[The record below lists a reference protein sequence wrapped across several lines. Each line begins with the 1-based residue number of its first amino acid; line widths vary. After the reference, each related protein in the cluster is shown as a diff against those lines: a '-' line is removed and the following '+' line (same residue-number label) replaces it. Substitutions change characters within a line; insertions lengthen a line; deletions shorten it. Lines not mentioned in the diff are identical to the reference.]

1 MGVGPGFYRCI
12 VARPVFDNR
21 VAGATTAESENCPW
35 SSQFGFEFTV
45 DFRLG
50 QIARIGS
57 TASAPSNAGNPRTSS
72 RSWHLPILRS
82 YSSKSW
88 SVPRFSLPTWCRAKA
103 IGKALPSAALQTPMT
118 PTRQQRPMPE
128 LFSPCTSLCRWHGA
142 KIGGRI
148 VDVRRRTGSERNAAS
163 SDA

>member
-103 IGKALPSAALQTPMT
+103 IGKPPVGGAANADDADAATTANARTILTLHLVVSLAR
-118 PTRQQRPMPE
+118 RQNR
-128 LFSPCTSLCRWHGA
+128 
-142 KIGGRI
+142 
-148 VDVRRRTGSERNAAS
+148 
-163 SDA
+163 

>member
-1 MGVGPGFYRCI
+1 MTLVFLHGRRPWSLSLHRSAAVIDRRRCAALAAGI

-21 VAGATTAESENCPW
+21 VAGATTAQAENCPW

-57 TASAPSNAGNPRTSS
+57 AASAPSNAGSPHTSS

-82 YSSKSW
+82 
-88 SVPRFSLPTWCRAKA
+88 
-103 IGKALPSAALQTPMT
+103 
-118 PTRQQRPMPE
+118 
-128 LFSPCTSLCRWHGA
+128 
-142 KIGGRI
+142 
-148 VDVRRRTGSERNAAS
+148 
-163 SDA
+163 